1 MADTLDSGSSARKS
15 VEVRLLFQAHMKP
28 LGRVCCDWTPE
39 LAYAIG
45 LIVTDG
51 SLYNDGRHLNLTSKD
66 LEQIKTFASILGL
79 KNKIGKKASGSN
91 KSKDYY
97 NFQFGDVNFYR
108 FLVSI
113 GVTPN
118 KTKTIGSVDI
128 PKRYFRDFLR
138 GHFDGDGCT
147 YSYYDPR
154 WRKSFLLYL
163 NFISA
168 SKKHMVWI
176 CKEIA
181 SNAGVQGRVTR
192 SGASIFQVRFAKYD
206 SMKLF
211 RFIYYKPELPCLTRK
226 RLKFTEAVTR
236 ATLATESTTQYN
248 YT

>member
-1 MADTLDSGSSARKS
+1 MN
-15 VEVRLLFQAHMKP
+15 KP
-28 LGRVCCDWTPE
+28 QGKANCKWTPE

-51 SLYNDGRHLNLTSKD
+51 CLYSDGRHLNLTSKD
-66 LEQIKTFASILGL
+66 LEQVKTFARILGL

-91 KSKDYY
+91 RSKDYY

-154 WRKSFLLYL
+154 WQRSFLLYL
-163 NFISA
+163 TFISA
-168 SKKHMVWI
+168 SKKHMDWI
-176 CKEIA
+176 CQEIMDK
-181 SNAGVQGRVTR
+181 AGIQGRVTHP
-192 SGASIFQVRFAKYD
+192 SKSIFQVRFAKYD

-211 RFIYYKPELPCLTRK
+211 EFIYYMPELPCLTRK
-226 RLKFTEAVTR
+226 RLKFAEAV
-236 ATLATESTTQYN
+236 ATAHLSN
-248 YT
+248 KLV